1 MMSKQDETLGN
12 LKKFKMNLRKEK
24 DDMETVYIDGINEF
38 VKFQEEKNANKNKEL
53 LFMATNTPN
62 K

>member
-1 MMSKQDETLGN
+1 MVSKRDETLGN

>member
-1 MMSKQDETLGN
+1 MMSKQDETLTH

-38 VKFQEEKNANKNKEL
+38 VKLQEEKNAQKNK
-53 LFMATNTPN
+53 
-62 K
+62 

>member
-1 MMSKQDETLGN
+1 MVSKRDETLGN

-24 DDMETVYIDGINEF
+24 DDMETIYIDGINEF